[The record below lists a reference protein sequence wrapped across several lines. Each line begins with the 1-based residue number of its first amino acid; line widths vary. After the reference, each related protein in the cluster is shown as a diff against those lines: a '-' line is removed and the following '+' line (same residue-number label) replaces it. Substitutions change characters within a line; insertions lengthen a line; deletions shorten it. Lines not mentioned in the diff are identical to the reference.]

1 MISKSSASV
10 SESLCLA
17 LISLIKVAGELTLDR
32 NSCIRYHLVR
42 VVVSLILVFGFDLL
56 SM

>member
-42 VVVSLILVFGFDLL
+42 VVVSLILIFGFDLL
-56 SM
+56 SI